1 MNEIYCDGSH
11 VALPV
16 EVCLTQF
23 QLAHCEMTLGT
34 CFYIVNEFC
43 TKINQ
48 NNNHVRII

>member
-23 QLAHCEMTLGT
+23 QLAHWVT
-34 CFYIVNEFC
+34 V
-43 TKINQ
+43 K
-48 NNNHVRII
+48 